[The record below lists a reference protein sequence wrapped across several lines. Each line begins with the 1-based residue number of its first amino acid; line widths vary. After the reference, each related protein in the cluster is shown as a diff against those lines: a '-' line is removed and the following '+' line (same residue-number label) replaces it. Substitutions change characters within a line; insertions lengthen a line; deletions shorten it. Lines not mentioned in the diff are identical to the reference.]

1 MSPREMMIAAGVLRP
16 NVHGDPTRATW
27 IDQPTL
33 RLDKLA
39 LRQVRAEEAQ
49 QAGWSERARR

>member
-1 MSPREMMIAAGVLRP
+1 MMIAAGVLRP